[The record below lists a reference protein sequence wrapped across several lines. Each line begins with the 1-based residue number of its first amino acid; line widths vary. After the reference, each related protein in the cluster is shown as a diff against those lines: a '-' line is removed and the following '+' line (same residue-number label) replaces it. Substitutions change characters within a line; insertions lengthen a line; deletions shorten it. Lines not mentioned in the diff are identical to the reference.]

1 MNSLIF
7 QNQSNTNNAIILNAV
22 FLIALLFLDI
32 ANPMAIVFAY
42 VFETIIIGL
51 IHGVKLFYVIKYDNI
66 PGKIETKFIN
76 YISIIF
82 FFVHYGFF
90 VLVQSLFLYTAFAI
104 NDDRFSTSLSL
115 NNFKIIFNLDGF
127 LIVSISIIFTHLAEF
142 YFNFLKNK
150 KYLNQVFGDFYAK
163 PYLRIFMQQFLA
175 IIPFFF
181 LFATDYVGIIAA
193 LILIIMRTI
202 LDLYLNQLA
211 KNPEKIKI
219 VARFLNK
226 KKPEDFEKAQKSL
239 TTFFD

>member
-1 MNSLIF
+1 MNKLIF
-7 QNQSNTNNAIILNAV
+7 QNQSRTNNAILLNAI
-22 FLIALLFLDI
+22 FLATLLFLKI

-51 IHGVKLFYVIKYDNI
+51 FHGVKLFYVIRYDNK
-66 PGKIETKFIN
+66 PGEIESKFIN
-76 YISIIF
+76 YVSIIF
-82 FFVHYGFF
+82 FFFHYGFF
-90 VLVQSLFLYTAFAI
+90 VAVQSLFLYTVFAI

-115 NNFKIIFNLDGF
+115 NNFKAIFSLDGF
-127 LIVSISIIFTHLAEF
+127 YLVSISIIFTHLIEF

-150 KYLNQVFGDFYAK
+150 KYLNQVFSDFYAK

-219 VARFLNK
+219 MARFLTKN
-226 KKPEDFEKAQKSL
+226 KPEDFEKAQKSL

>member
-104 NDDRFSTSLSL
+104 NDDQFSTSLSL

-127 LIVSISIIFTHLAEF
+127 YIVSISIIFTHLAEF

-150 KYLNQVFGDFYAK
+150 K
-163 PYLRIFMQQFLA
+163 PM
-175 IIPFFF
+175 
-181 LFATDYVGIIAA
+181 
-193 LILIIMRTI
+193 
-202 LDLYLNQLA
+202 
-211 KNPEKIKI
+211 
-219 VARFLNK
+219 
-226 KKPEDFEKAQKSL
+226 
-239 TTFFD
+239 